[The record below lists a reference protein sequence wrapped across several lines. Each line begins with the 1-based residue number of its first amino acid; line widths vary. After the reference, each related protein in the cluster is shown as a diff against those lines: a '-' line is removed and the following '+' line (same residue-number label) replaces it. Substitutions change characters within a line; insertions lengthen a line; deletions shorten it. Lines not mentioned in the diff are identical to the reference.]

1 MDKSEQGHVK
11 HFTMIAA
18 GRRAKGGGV
27 GELIGMKRT
36 SPSPVAQMTCRSVGR
51 GWGYLGVD
59 LGVIKKPLESILE
72 MAYDTVSKPHSQT
85 IGKAVN
91 RSAQLSKQ
99 SRMKP
104 RKAKLNRLNRSCG

>member
-1 MDKSEQGHVK
+1 M
-11 HFTMIAA
+11 
-18 GRRAKGGGV
+18 
-27 GELIGMKRT
+27 
-36 SPSPVAQMTCRSVGR
+36 
-51 GWGYLGVD
+51 D

-99 SRMKP
+99 SRIKP